1 MISVVDFVPPA
12 RETGRYV
19 SMKRKSILLIC
30 IVVLLA
36 TVAAGIFLY
45 GRSANPLIAIDAEH
59 FPDEIFRA
67 YVSDYYDRDDD
78 GMLDGSEIRAAIN
91 CTPKKQEIKSLQGIE
106 FLTEVKSLDCSN
118 NELERL
124 DVSKNKKLEYLE
136 ASFNPLSEL
145 ELGDRSALT
154 ELICYQTPLT
164 RLDVKNCTRL
174 KTLYCS
180 RFEFTE
186 LDISDHPSLVKVHCS
201 VGELREL
208 KAHKCPALVELDC
221 YDNSLTSLD
230 LHGCSALVRLRCQH
244 NPLTTLNLKGCDHL
258 QNEPDMEGLTIVR

>member
-1 MISVVDFVPPA
+1 
-12 RETGRYV
+12 
-19 SMKRKSILLIC
+19 MKRKNLAFIC
-30 IVVLLA
+30 LVALLA
-36 TVAAGIFLY
+36 VAAAGIF
-45 GRSANPLIAIDAEH
+45 GCARDFESPIAIDAEH

-78 GMLDGSEIRAAIN
+78 GMLDGNEIRAAIN

-124 DVSKNKKLEYLE
+124 DVSKNKKLEY
-136 ASFNPLSEL
+136 NPLSEL

-230 LHGCSALVRLRCQH
+230 LHGCSALERLRCQH
-244 NPLTTLNLKGCDHL
+244 NPLTNLNLKGCDHL